1 VAATVAVEK
10 GTAPVAAVA
19 RTEGEGKTVAW
30 LAVVVAEAAT
40 MAARRNS
47 RTDTAREAVPAAVD
61 TGAAGTGPVDTA
73 VVLALDGVVDRVSVG
88 PLHVDTEVDK
98 EPDKEPG
105 KAADTGADK
114 EVDTE
119 ADMVAAVAGSRT

>member
-61 TGAAGTGPVDTA
+61 TGGCWY
-73 VVLALDGVVDRVSVG
+73 
-88 PLHVDTEVDK
+88 
-98 EPDKEPG
+98 
-105 KAADTGADK
+105 GAC
-114 EVDTE
+114 
-119 ADMVAAVAGSRT
+119 